1 MFEGRDYLVSDAKY
15 LKLDLPIPHEEML
28 KEAIKLREQ
37 FIPYRQDEYHH
48 IGWHSLPI
56 IGLSSKDPYAWN
68 QYNYSSARDAAV
80 DIKWTELAEQCPVTV
95 NWLKTIYPSNSYG
108 RVRFMLL
115 EAGGNIG
122 FHTDTHHSILGAVN
136 IALNNP
142 KGCKWLWR
150 DEELEFQPG
159 DAYTM
164 NISYEHSIRNDS
176 NEDRYHMIIHHY
188 DSTREYK
195 SLLKEAL
202 NKYEI
207 QGNFHYSTEL
217 F

>member
-1 MFEGRDYLVSDAKY
+1 MFDGREYLVSKSKC
-15 LKLDLPIPHEEML
+15 LKLDLPVPHEQML
-28 KEAIKLREQ
+28 EEAKKLRNRYVL
-37 FIPYRQDEYHH
+37 YRSSYTTK
-48 IGWHSLPI
+48 GWYTLPI

-68 QYNYSSARDAAV
+68 QYNYESARQAAQ
-80 DIKWTELAEQCPVTV
+80 DIKWTEIADQCPITS
-95 NWLKTIYPSNSYG
+95 NWLKTVYPSNSYG

-115 EAGGNIG
+115 EAGGVID
-122 FHTDTHHSILGAVN
+122 FHTDTEHSILGAVN

-142 KGCKWLWR
+142 PGCAWHWK
-150 DEELEFQPG
+150 DSSFEFKPG

-188 DSTREYK
+188 DSTPEWK
-195 SLLKEAL
+195 KLVTTAME
-202 NKYEI
+202 KYEV
-207 QGNFHYSTEL
+207 QGDFYYSTEL